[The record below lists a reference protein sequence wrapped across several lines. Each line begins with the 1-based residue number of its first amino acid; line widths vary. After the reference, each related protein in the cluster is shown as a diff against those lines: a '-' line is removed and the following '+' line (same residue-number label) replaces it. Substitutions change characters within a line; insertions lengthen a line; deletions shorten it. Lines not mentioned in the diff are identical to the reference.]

1 MISAGF
7 SADIAGL
14 LRGRFAALEVHVR
27 NAEAAV
33 LRATESQAG
42 AVRFI
47 ASMQRIAADCG
58 QS

>member
-1 MISAGF
+1 MISAGS
-7 SADIAGL
+7 SADIAWP